1 MYKRQA
7 EAKALLNKYKL
18 ERLLI
23 VNDDF
28 ELKGLIT
35 VKDITKQTSFP
46 NAARD
51 AAGRLRVGAAVGV
64 GEGTEERV
72 EACLLYTSRCV

>member
-1 MYKRQA
+1 V
-7 EAKALLNKYKL
+7 
-18 ERLLI
+18 
-23 VNDDF
+23 VNDAF

-35 VKDITKQTSFP
+35 VKDITKQLNFP

-51 AAGRLRVGAAVGV
+51 DTGRLRVGAAVGV

-72 EACLLYTSRCV
+72 EAWSKPAWTPSWWTPHTATAGA